1 MLIKTNQLQAGMVLA
16 EDLKDHENRK
26 LYPAGKVLTE
36 KCIFNLKAWGILEVQ
51 IQGNTPEDKKSTPRN
66 TIDPVKWG
74 RAEKAAKK
82 LFTHANLDH
91 PAMAELMRLCAIKK
105 IN

>member
-1 MLIKTNQLQAGMVLA
+1 MLIKTNHLQAGMVLA

-26 LYPAGKVLTE
+26 LYSTGKVLTQ
-36 KCIFNLKAWGILEVQ
+36 KCILNLKAWGVREAPIK
-51 IQGNTPEDKKSTPRN
+51 GNTAEEKKSTPRN
-66 TIDPVKWG
+66 AIDPVKWA
-74 RAEKAAKK
+74 RAEKQAKT
-82 LFTHANLDH
+82 LFAHANLDH